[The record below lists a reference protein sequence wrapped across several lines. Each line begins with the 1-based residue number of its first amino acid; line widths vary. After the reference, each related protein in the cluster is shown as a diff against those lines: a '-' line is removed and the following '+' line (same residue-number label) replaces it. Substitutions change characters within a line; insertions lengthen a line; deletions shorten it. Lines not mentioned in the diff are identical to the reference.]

1 MKNLLT
7 IEVEEYFHDE
17 GFAETADRRDWAKR
31 ESRVRR
37 QTERLFE
44 LLDAKRARATFF
56 VLGWVAERE
65 PDLVRE
71 IAARGHEVA
80 SHGSLHSMTD
90 TLTERAFRSDVRRGK
105 QVLEDILGAEVCGYR
120 APGFSINQRT
130 PWAHRVLAEEGFVY
144 SSSVCPSRLD
154 GDAAFRAPTTPW
166 RSDCGGG
173 RGIHEFPPLTRRLAG
188 QNVPVAGGSYLR
200 LLPVRVV
207 SGAIDAMNQARAPA
221 VLCLKPWEIDATQ
234 AQLPETTLSRWRHWA
249 GVEEFEGKLSQL
261 LDQHEFGTIG
271 GHVGAEPQRDD
282 SSSRVVA

>member
-17 GFAETADRRDWAKR
+17 GFADTADRRDWAKR

-44 LLDAKRARATFF
+44 LLDAKRTRATFF

-65 PDLVRE
+65 PDLVRQ
-71 IAARGHEVA
+71 ILARGHEVA
-80 SHGSLHSMTD
+80 SHGSLHTMAD
-90 TLTERAFRSDVRRGK
+90 ALTERAFRGDVRRGK
-105 QVLEDILGAEVCGYR
+105 QVLEDILGAEVVGYR

-144 SSSVCPSRLD
+144 SSSVCPSRLESD
-154 GDAAFRAPTTPW
+154 STFQAPTTPW

-173 RGIHEFPPLTRRLAG
+173 LRILEFPPLTRRLAQ

-207 SGAIDAMNQARAPA
+207 SNAIVAMNQAKAPA

-234 AQLPETTLSRWRHWA
+234 AELPETTLSRWRHWA
-249 GVEEFEGKLSQL
+249 GVEEFEGKLAQL
-261 LDQHEFGTIG
+261 LELHEFGTIAE
-271 GHVGAEPQRDD
+271 HVGVQPQQND
-282 SSSRVVA
+282 SSKRVVA

>member
-17 GFAETADRRDWAKR
+17 GFADSADRRDWEKR

-65 PDLVRE
+65 PELVRE

-80 SHGSLHSMTD
+80 SHGSLHWMAD
-90 TLTERAFRSDVRRGK
+90 TLTERSFRNDVRRGK
-105 QVLEDILGAEVCGYR
+105 HLLEDILGAEVAGYR

-130 PWAHRVLAEEGFVY
+130 PWAHRVLAEEGYLY
-144 SSSVCPSRLD
+144 SSSVCPTRLESES
-154 GDAAFRAPTTPW
+154 GTQAPTTPW
-166 RSDCGGG
+166 RSDCGNGM
-173 RGIHEFPPLTRRLAG
+173 RILEFPPLTRRLAG

-207 SGAIDAMNQARAPA
+207 SNAIVAMNQAKAPA
-221 VLCLKPWEIDATQ
+221 VLCLKPWEIDASQ
-234 AQLPETTLSRWRHWA
+234 AALPDTTLSRWRHWA

-261 LDQHEFGTIG
+261 LELHEFGTVG
-271 GHVGAEPQRDD
+271 EHVGVRPQCRVPTN
-282 SSSRVVA
+282 RVVA